1 MEEQQPIVR
10 PSLDASTIIMTDEG
24 MPFILQGCDSSTQQV
39 SFLRARVKYTDSGL
53 TTQIGTLPRDAF
65 LKSITIYTLSDF
77 GGATAKFGKEP
88 NGSDYGTA
96 KLAAAGV
103 EELELSLPVR
113 NVPLEVENT
122 IYMTRDKKSTKGDAE
137 VIVEF
142 YTNR

>member
-10 PSLDASTIIMTDEG
+10 LSAGTVGVTDEG
-24 MPFILQGCDSSTQQV
+24 MPLILQGCNSHTQQV
-39 SFLRARVKYTDSGL
+39 SFLRARVKYTDRGL
-53 TTQIGTLPRDAF
+53 TTKIGVLPRDS
-65 LKSITIYTLSDF
+65 LIKGITVYTLTDF

-88 NGSDYGTA
+88 NSSDYGSAT
-96 KLAAAGV
+96 LATAGV
-103 EELELSLPVR
+103 EELKLPLLAR

-122 IYMTRDKKSTKGDAE
+122 LYMTRDKKSTKGDVE